1 MATAETIPKSTVQ
14 AQEQCYTR
22 KDFVKAWSFPL
33 QPLHDFKLNGEPA
46 QYAPGYPKV
55 PGDEK
60 VTIDSEDAIESE
72 HQEHLWESPTA
83 AISPDKKLL
92 AVTSNHERILVYD
105 LESQQLRQVLDGAG
119 DVLNPRRNLP
129 IFVCSTPDKDSKSG
143 LHNRLVFW
151 ELDHH
156 GRLLDHE
163 EPIDASA
170 YAAQAIDAVL
180 PDLARKH
187 EWSRE
192 FVDATSLHK
201 DFAKLLSVIDTAHRR
216 RHNTIF
222 NDARLGKFNST
233 SFSSDGGLFL
243 YHTQNSV
250 NVSSRESK
258 DLPRIVVMDV
268 RAGKELH
275 RLSGHEDAICWSA
288 ISPDDDHIA
297 SVSLDGTLR
306 MCSATTG
313 DLEWVTHADG
323 RSWTGAFSADSKHI
337 V

>member
-119 DVLNPRRNLP
+119 DVVFCPP
-129 IFVCSTPDKDSKSG
+129 IQSDEKAT
-143 LHNRLVFW
+143 
-151 ELDHH
+151 E
-156 GRLLDHE
+156 GRLAE
-163 EPIDASA
+163 SSTKPA
-170 YAAQAIDAVL
+170 YICLQH
-180 PDLARKH
+180 ARQ
-187 EWSRE
+187 R
-192 FVDATSLHK
+192 
-201 DFAKLLSVIDTAHRR
+201 
-216 RHNTIF
+216 
-222 NDARLGKFNST
+222 
-233 SFSSDGGLFL
+233 
-243 YHTQNSV
+243 Q
-250 NVSSRESK
+250 
-258 DLPRIVVMDV
+258 
-268 RAGKELH
+268 
-275 RLSGHEDAICWSA
+275 
-288 ISPDDDHIA
+288 
-297 SVSLDGTLR
+297 
-306 MCSATTG
+306 
-313 DLEWVTHADG
+313 
-323 RSWTGAFSADSKHI
+323 
-337 V
+337 